1 MRLFKTAVLS
11 LPLALWSLG
20 ASAGGDAAAGK
31 AIFEGDC
38 AECHYED
45 DFEGESEADILAA
58 IQGAIDEHKGEHL
71 KKLDAAQ
78 MANVAAFWASAGK

>member
-31 AIFEGDC
+31 AIFDADC

-58 IQGAIDEHKGEHL
+58 LKGAKEEHKGDHL
-71 KKLDAAQ
+71 KKLDASQ
-78 MANVAAFWASAGK
+78 MANIATFWATAGQ